1 MNKTEAF
8 AALALAAVACDG
20 VFGRD
25 EARALR
31 QQLEFRYP
39 YQELGES
46 AMIALFDQ
54 LLSQLRKDGVNGLI
68 SQALPA
74 LSPQQQ
80 ETALAVSAQLIHSDG
95 EVLEQEALFL
105 NELASKIDLPSERAM
120 MMIQSISALNRDSL
134 LN

>member
-1 MNKTEAF
+1 
-8 AALALAAVACDG
+8 
-20 VFGRD
+20 
-25 EARALR
+25 
-31 QQLEFRYP
+31 
-39 YQELGES
+39 
-46 AMIALFDQ
+46 MIALFDQ

-120 MMIQSISALNRDSL
+120 MVIQSISALNRDSL

>member
-74 LSPQQQ
+74 LSPLQQ

>member
-46 AMIALFDQ
+46 KYALNVVAGPCCCPGQPDADY
-54 LLSQLRKDGVNGLI
+54 SR
-68 SQALPA
+68 PA
-74 LSPQQQ
+74 LHSSAGSGAHHAARG
-80 ETALAVSAQLIHSDG
+80 TARPLVGLAGVG
-95 EVLEQEALFL
+95 
-105 NELASKIDLPSERAM
+105 
-120 MMIQSISALNRDSL
+120 
-134 LN
+134 